1 MTMKELIRQYLNNG
15 ISRRD
20 LMRGLGAAGLT
31 ASAAKTIVESI
42 TPSPAMAEPAGGGT
56 IRKVTGTGGKLYIE
70 QLKAAGT
77 EFIFFNPSTGDAPIY
92 DALVDTPEIQL
103 IKGVHEGAVV
113 AMADG
118 YARLS
123 GKIGVA
129 QIANVGLPSGMT
141 MLVNSWKDRIPVLLT
156 VAAFG
161 TETTGRDWPQDYDHQ
176 EPMVAPIT
184 KSFWVA
190 ENTAGIAD
198 VTRRTLKFG
207 TTPPVGP
214 VFLSIPDDLLRA
226 TATADIYDGRLFNVA
241 MKIRPDRDDVET
253 IAKRLIEARNPLI
266 TAGDEVTL
274 CQAEAEVVE
283 LANLLGIPV
292 TTVGGSLGN
301 WSKPYPTRDPQFVGS
316 FVPGGPFSSPVDV
329 HFNVGSQLGEQ
340 RMPNAVTISMRN
352 DPTGLARSWPIDMP
366 IVAHIK
372 LGLADIITAVKSM
385 ATADR
390 LKQIADARSV
400 RTRAYVAG
408 TAKMRAETV
417 KDLDNGSSITMERLG
432 IELESSLDKETIF
445 VTDCES
451 GRVMDSMMNFGG
463 TDKTFVSTSANIL
476 GWAQAAAMGAQLAR
490 PNRPVVSAMGD
501 GSAMFGGP
509 QPLWS
514 QARYKAPI
522 TNIVVNNRSYNNERN
537 RIWSFTGPQQF
548 NSGKDMTCY
557 NGSPDVDFAKAAA
570 AYGVEGETVSDPSK
584 IQEHL
589 ARAKRANIE
598 GRPYLLDILVDRAGV
613 GAASEW
619 YPPYSIAAKRTKKA

>member
-1 MTMKELIRQYLNNG
+1 MKELIRQYLNNG

-161 TETTGRDWPQDYDHQ
+161 TETTGRDYPQDYDHQ
-176 EPMVAPIT
+176 EPMVSPIT

-190 ENTAGIAD
+190 ENTTGIAD
-198 VTRRTLKFG
+198 VTRRALKFG
-207 TTPPVGP
+207 TTLPAGP

-226 TATADIYDGRLFNVA
+226 TGTADIYDGRLFNVA
-241 MKIRPDRDDVET
+241 MKIRPDHGDVEA
-253 IAKRLIEARNPLI
+253 IAKLLIEARNPLI
-266 TAGDEVTL
+266 TAGDEITL

-283 LANLLGIPV
+283 LATLLGIPV

-301 WSKPYPTRDPQFVGS
+301 WSKPYPTRDPQFVGA
-316 FVPGGPFSSPVDV
+316 FVPSGHFPDPVDI

-340 RMPNAVTISMRN
+340 RMPNAITISMRS
-352 DPTGLARSWPIDMP
+352 DPKGLARSWPIDMP
-366 IVAHIK
+366 VVANIK
-372 LGLADIITAVKSM
+372 LGLADIIAAIKSM

-390 LKQIADARSV
+390 LKQIAGERYA
-400 RTRAYVAG
+400 RTRDYNAG
-408 TAKMRAETV
+408 MAKMHAEIV
-417 KDLDNGSSITMERLG
+417 RDLGNSSSITMERLG
-432 IELESSLDKETIF
+432 IELESGLDKETIF

-451 GRVMDSMMNFGG
+451 GRIMDSMMNFGG
-463 TDKTFVSTSANIL
+463 TDKTFVSTSANI
-476 GWAQAAAMGAQLAR
+476 
-490 PNRPVVSAMGD
+490 
-501 GSAMFGGP
+501 
-509 QPLWS
+509 
-514 QARYKAPI
+514 
-522 TNIVVNNRSYNNERN
+522 
-537 RIWSFTGPQQF
+537 
-548 NSGKDMTCY
+548 
-557 NGSPDVDFAKAAA
+557 
-570 AYGVEGETVSDPSK
+570 
-584 IQEHL
+584 
-589 ARAKRANIE
+589 
-598 GRPYLLDILVDRAGV
+598 
-613 GAASEW
+613 
-619 YPPYSIAAKRTKKA
+619 

>member
-1 MTMKELIRQYLNNG
+1 MKELIRQYLNNG

-42 TPSPAMAEPAGGGT
+42 TPGPATAQPATGGAVRQ
-56 IRKVTGTGGKLYIE
+56 ITGTGGKLYVE

-92 DALVDTPEIQL
+92 DALVDMPEIQL
-103 IKGVHEGAVV
+103 IKGVQEGAVV

-118 YARLS
+118 YARVS

-129 QIANVGLPSGMT
+129 HVANVGLPSGMT
-141 MLVNSWKDRIPVLLT
+141 QLVNSWKDRIPVLLT
-156 VAAFG
+156 VAAFS
-161 TETTGRDWPQDYDHQ
+161 TDITGRDHPQDYDHQ
-176 EPMVAPIT
+176 ESMLAPIT
-184 KSFWVA
+184 KSFWMA
-190 ENTAGIAD
+190 ESTASIAD
-198 VTRRTLKFG
+198 VTRRAIKFG
-207 TTPPVGP
+207 TTLPAGP

-226 TATADIYDGRLFNVA
+226 TGTADIYDGQLFNVA
-241 MKIRPDRDDVET
+241 MKIRPDQHDVEA
-253 IAKRLIEARNPLI
+253 IAKLLIEARNPLI
-266 TAGDEVTL
+266 TAGDEITL

-292 TTVGGSLGN
+292 STIASSVGN
-301 WSKPYPTRDPQFVGS
+301 WSRPYPTRDVQFVGT
-316 FVPGGPFSSPVDV
+316 FLPGGHFPGPVDV
-329 HFNVGSQLGEQ
+329 HFNVGSQLGER
-340 RMPNAVTISMRN
+340 RMPNAITISMRS
-352 DPTGLARSWPIDMP
+352 DPTGLARSWPIEMS
-366 IVAHIK
+366 IIANIK
-372 LGLADIITAVKSM
+372 LGLADIIAAIKSM

-390 LKQIADARSV
+390 LKLIADGRSV
-400 RTRAYVAG
+400 RTRDYTASM
-408 TAKMRAETV
+408 AKMQAEIV
-417 KDLDNGSSITMERLG
+417 RNLGNGSSITMERLG
-432 IELESSLDKETIF
+432 IELENGLDKEGIF

-451 GRVMDSMMNFGG
+451 GRIMDSMMTFGG
-463 TDKTFVSTSANIL
+463 TDKTLVSTSANIL
-476 GWAQAAAMGAQLAR
+476 GWAQAAATGVKLAR

-514 QARYKAPI
+514 QARYNAPI

-548 NSGKDMTCY
+548 RSGKDMTSY

-570 AYGVEGETVSDPSK
+570 AYGVEGETVSDPAK
-584 IQEHL
+584 IQEQL
-589 ARAKRANIE
+589 GRAKRANIE

-619 YPPYSIAAKRTKKA
+619 YPPYSIAAKRTRKV